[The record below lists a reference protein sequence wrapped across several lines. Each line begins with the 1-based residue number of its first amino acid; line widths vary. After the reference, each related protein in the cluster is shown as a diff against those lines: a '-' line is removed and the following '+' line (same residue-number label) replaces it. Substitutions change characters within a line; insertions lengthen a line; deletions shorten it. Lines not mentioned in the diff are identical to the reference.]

1 MKMAGFHAA
10 MTVAME
16 ICPLHSRNRK
26 VDEPLVKFRRVR
38 VKVREGRRLLGRRD
52 LGGGLQSE

>member
-1 MKMAGFHAA
+1 